1 MAREICLFDKFS
13 FCKNGDNCRRHH
25 LQEVCLIR
33 GCDYR
38 KCDKRHPN
46 PCKTFMLKGFC
57 RFGTACKYSHRI
69 SKETEEQN
77 KKIESLEEI
86 TKKLTKQVAD
96 QNDEIE
102 VLRRELLETESRELD
117 KLQKQIDSLIKSNN
131 EKEKAIMSVDDE
143 HPMELEVTEDEVH
156 VSLEEAVVTEERCE
170 AEEIKKATIDHAQ
183 ECLIHIEAL
192 EIEITNIK
200 KNTPDLGT
208 LLMTKCKQYC
218 DRLDKIE
225 VDEEICEAVLEKV
238 YDLREYLRYADRKPE
253 KDRNLKVIRSCKKYL
268 RGYLKYP
275 KRPHQIPLNSFC
287 KSCLQKL

>member
-1 MAREICLFDKFS
+1 M
-13 FCKNGDNCRRHH
+13 
-25 LQEVCLIR
+25 
-33 GCDYR
+33 
-38 KCDKRHPN
+38 
-46 PCKTFMLKGFC
+46 
-57 RFGTACKYSHRI
+57 
-69 SKETEEQN
+69 
-77 KKIESLEEI
+77 
-86 TKKLTKQVAD
+86 TKQVAD
-96 QNDEIE
+96 QNDEIK
-102 VLRRELLETESRELD
+102 VLKRELLETESRELD
-117 KLQKQIDSLIKSNN
+117 KLQKQVNSLVKSIN

-143 HPMELEVTEDEVH
+143 HLMELEVTEDEVH

-200 KNTPDLGT
+200 KNTPNLGT

-225 VDEEICEAVLEKV
+225 VDEEICEEVLAKV

-275 KRPHQIPLNSFC
+275 KRPHQIPLNSCC